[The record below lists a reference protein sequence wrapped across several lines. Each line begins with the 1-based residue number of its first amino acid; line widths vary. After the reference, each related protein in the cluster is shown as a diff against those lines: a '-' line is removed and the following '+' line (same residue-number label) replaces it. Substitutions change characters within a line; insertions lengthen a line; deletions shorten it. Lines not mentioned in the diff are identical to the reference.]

1 MTHIP
6 KALLKE
12 LPEYANERRKYN
24 AKELVLALMANAHPA
39 GVTSKDMMIYVYNV
53 NKTVMKRNYL
63 YQMLY
68 RMRRAGHVGESVT
81 QSPLTSANG
90 SRLNEGTK
98 YFHITEEG
106 RQAARPYIP
115 VTD

>member
-1 MTHIP
+1 MTTLP
-6 KALLKE
+6 KALLEE
-12 LPEYANERRKYN
+12 LPEYSNERRKYN
-24 AKELVLALMANAHPA
+24 AKELVLALMANFHPA
-39 GVTSKDMMIYVYNV
+39 GVTTKDMMIYVYRA

-68 RMRRAGHVGESVT
+68 RLRKAGLVGAGT
-81 QSPLTSANG
+81 PMTTRPQSAH
-90 SRLNEGTK
+90 SRMNEGTK

-106 RQAARPYIP
+106 RLVARPYIP

>member
-1 MTHIP
+1 MTTLP

-24 AKELVLALMANAHPA
+24 AKELVLALMANFHPA
-39 GVTSKDMMIYVYNV
+39 GVTTKDMMVYVYRA

-68 RMRRAGHVGESVT
+68 RLRKAGLVGEGVPQT
-81 QSPLTSANG
+81 PRTSSNG

-106 RQAARPYIP
+106 RQVARPYIP

>member
-1 MTHIP
+1 MTTLP

-12 LPEYANERRKYN
+12 LPEYSDERRKYN
-24 AKELVLALMANAHPA
+24 AKELVLALLANSHPA
-39 GVTSKDMMIYVYNV
+39 GVSTKDMMIYVYKV
-53 NKTVMKRNYL
+53 NKVIMKRNYL

-68 RMRRAGHVGESVT
+68 RLRKAGHVSEGVA

-90 SRLNEGTK
+90 SRLNAGTK
-98 YFHITEEG
+98 YFRITEEG
-106 RQAARPYIP
+106 RQVARPYLA